1 MTMRYSRTTIEEV
14 HSLFHLGA
22 MGAWADSRLVTHFL
36 SGQAGAEV
44 AFRVLLHRHGPMVL
58 AACRRVLGDSHA
70 AEDAFQAT
78 FLILVQKAGSI
89 QSRESLTG
97 WLYGVALRVS
107 KKARARADRRRG
119 VEREAAEKGRWTTED
134 RDQAEVRALI
144 DEEIRR
150 LPER

>member
-22 MGAWADSRLVTHFL
+22 MGAWADSRLVGHFL

-58 AACRRVLGDSHA
+58 TVCRRVLGDAHA

-78 FLILVQKAGSI
+78 FLVLVKKAGSLA
-89 QSRESLTG
+89 RPEALPA
-97 WLYGVALRVS
+97 WLCGVAYRVAL
-107 KKARARADRRRG
+107 KAREAPHRGRA
-119 VEREAAEKGRWTTED
+119 VPAEA
-134 RDQAEVRALI
+134 
-144 DEEIRR
+144 
-150 LPER
+150 